1 MRLNSLLF
9 IAALIL
15 PRLCAAGGTLGT
27 EELGRL
33 IAQMPVVRDL
43 LGSSVRLSDSAFAE
57 VRLGPHFK
65 NLGGARMGPYTIQAT
80 SKKDGSAL
88 VVVLCTKA
96 RFLNSAGQEL
106 PEARI
111 EEAASI
117 DEKLTGVMLLQ
128 EDSASAG
135 RPPC

>member
-1 MRLNSLLF
+1 MRLKRIF
-9 IAALIL
+9 IAALIV
-15 PRLCAAGGTLGT
+15 PKLCVAGGTLGT
-27 EELGRL
+27 DELGLL
-33 IAQMPVVRDL
+33 ISQMPVVRDL
-43 LGSSVRLSDSAFAE
+43 LSSSVRLSDSAFAE

-65 NLGGARMGPYTIQAT
+65 NLSGARMGPYTIQAT

-88 VVVLCTKA
+88 IVVLCTKT
-96 RFLNSAGQEL
+96 RFLSSTGQEL

-117 DEKLTGVMLLQ
+117 EEKLTGVMLRQ
-128 EDSASAG
+128 EGSAADG